1 MFSIETTIVLT
12 RDESVLKEYLPEVIS
27 VLVSFS
33 TGFSGL
39 LTLIFIVPG
48 EYVSC
53 FLPSVIKYEYS
64 FERFGID
71 LDESTALNSTPI
83 VFP

>member
-39 LTLIFIVPG
+39 LTLIFIVIG
-48 EYVSC
+48 IVALIIS
-53 FLPSVIKYEYS
+53 I
-64 FERFGID
+64 FE
-71 LDESTALNSTPI
+71 PM
-83 VFP
+83 